1 MSANMIAG
9 AVLKRWAAIK
19 IGDQIHL
26 VGILVGGHPRLA
38 PGRWIITSAVVTY
51 DRAAQVAV
59 TASTRRTYHLLDR
72 LEPPLPLELVD
83 LLAHVFGAWQLPS
96 DTTIELAE
104 L

>member
-1 MSANMIAG
+1 MSANIIAG
-9 AVLKRWAAIK
+9 AVLRRWAAIK

-59 TASTRRTYHLLDR
+59 TASTGRSYHLLDR
-72 LEPPLPLELVD
+72 LEPPLPLELFD
-83 LLAHVFGAWQLPS
+83 LLPHVFGACQRPS
-96 DTTIELAE
+96 DTTI
-104 L
+104 